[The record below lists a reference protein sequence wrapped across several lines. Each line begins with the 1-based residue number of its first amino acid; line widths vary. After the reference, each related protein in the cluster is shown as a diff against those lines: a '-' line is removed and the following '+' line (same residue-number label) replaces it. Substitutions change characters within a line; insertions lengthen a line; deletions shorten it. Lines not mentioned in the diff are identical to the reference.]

1 MRLSLG
7 LFLLIATCL
16 VLCFADQE
24 LQIISVFKPAGCG
37 TGIISTAGV
46 KLKVHYTG
54 SIDSSS
60 LTGVKGK
67 IFDSSIPRHRPF
79 EFILG
84 VGQVIEGWDR
94 GLLDMCVQEKRTLII
109 PPSMGYGSGGAGQ
122 DIPGGATL
130 KFDVE
135 CLQIGDG
142 SATAGSL
149 PGDETQQQQTS
160 KKQDPQS
167 DMGPFIIFAFLLLS
181 ILATLGLVL
190 LCLVMRN
197 RFKDRHSQSTTIAP
211 SAAGLSSTGTT
222 PAGEV
227 YSPITL
233 VLHEL
238 DEEEIEFTKMLE
250 KRADDEE
257 EVEYAGAAVAME
269 MREEAA
275 ETVAVLRAPEEV
287 SV

>member
-1 MRLSLG
+1 MLG
-7 LFLLIATCL
+7 IAAC
-16 VLCFADQE
+16 CADPS
-24 LQIISVFKPAGCG
+24 LQIISVFKPDGCG
-37 TGIISTAGV
+37 TGLVSSTGV
-46 KLKVHYTG
+46 KLLVHYTG

-67 IFDSSIPRHRPF
+67 VFDSSVTRQRPF
-79 EFILG
+79 AFILG
-84 VGQVIEGWDR
+84 IGEVIQGWDQ
-94 GLLDMCVQEKRTLII
+94 GLTGMCLQEKRTLII
-109 PPSMGYGSGGAGQ
+109 PPSLGYGSGGAGG

-135 CLQIGDG
+135 CLQIGDVSG
-142 SATAGSL
+142 VASSE
-149 PGDETQQQQTS
+149 PHPS
-160 KKQDPQS
+160 KGPAPTS

-190 LCLVMRN
+190 LCLVLRN
-197 RFKDRHSQSTTIAP
+197 RIKDRHANSTTITP
-211 SAAGLSSTGTT
+211 SEVVALAAENV

-227 YSPITL
+227 YSPITR

-250 KRADDEE
+250 KRTEE
-257 EVEYAGAAVAME
+257 EDEVEYAGAAVAME

-275 ETVAVLRAPEEV
+275 ETGLRPADEV
-287 SV
+287 QV